1 VSSLGE
7 GFELGATGDRGS
19 IRVTSVASG
28 EGSRS
33 AATGSNLRCNSS
45 VKERRNRARRS
56 GPITS
61 LIRKAG

>member
-1 VSSLGE
+1 VSSWGE
-7 GFELGATGDRGS
+7 GFELGATGGRGS
-19 IRVTSVASG
+19 IRVTSAASG

-45 VKERRNRARRS
+45 LRERRNKVRRS